1 MKCDIAQ
8 QNMMLAGYG
17 ELHDEEIDGLEEHL
31 TGCEACR
38 QELNSLRAMQE
49 TLALAPMIEPSP
61 NLLAQARMKLDEEL
75 DMIPAHGFL
84 TRVRGLFFGALANV
98 QSAPALATL
107 LVGVGFLGGNLTYR
121 YQMAHAPKISTPPN
135 VVMRDTTNGVIAN
148 VTGIV
153 PMPDSE
159 MVQVKYTRVVP
170 ETIEGS
176 MDDPQIRDL
185 IIKGSRV
192 GTTSDVR
199 MSSVNLIAKE
209 CKAGHRCTAGG
220 DDGVDGKGIRS
231 ALLVSLLYDKT
242 PAVRLN
248 ALAGLAPYVGQD
260 QRVRDAV
267 LETLMRDSSSNVRS
281 AALGL
286 LQPVQSD
293 SSVRQVLR
301 TVSTQDDNQ
310 YIRTASYQ
318 ALQGAGDIQ

>member
-1 MKCDIAQ
+1 
-8 QNMMLAGYG
+8 
-17 ELHDEEIDGLEEHL
+17 
-31 TGCEACR
+31 
-38 QELNSLRAMQE
+38 
-49 TLALAPMIEPSP
+49 
-61 NLLAQARMKLDEEL
+61 
-75 DMIPAHGFL
+75 
-84 TRVRGLFFGALANV
+84 
-98 QSAPALATL
+98 
-107 LVGVGFLGGNLTYR
+107 
-121 YQMAHAPKISTPPN
+121 
-135 VVMRDTTNGVIAN
+135 
-148 VTGIV
+148 
-153 PMPDSE
+153 
-159 MVQVKYTRVVP
+159 
-170 ETIEGS
+170 
-176 MDDPQIRDL
+176 
-185 IIKGSRV
+185 
-192 GTTSDVR
+192 

-209 CKAGHRCTAGG
+209 VQGRDTAARRAGMKAATAR
-220 DDGVDGKGIRS
+220 GIRS

-318 ALQGAGDIQ
+318 ALQGRGRYPVGGPDRERGLGAGFWSWNRGVGGTRLGPERRASRRIKRETEQGSVEMNLVRRAVFDGWLWSD

>member
-1 MKCDIAQ
+1 MKCEIAQ

-38 QELNSLRAMQE
+38 RELNALRAMQE
-49 TLALAPMIEPSP
+49 TLALTPMVEPSP

-75 DMIPAHGFL
+75 DLIPAHGFL
-84 TRVRGLFFGALANV
+84 TRVRSLFFGALANM
-98 QSAPALATL
+98 QGAPALTTF
-107 LVGVGFLGGNLTYR
+107 LVGVGFLGGNLTKL
-121 YQMAHAPKISTPPN
+121 YQEQHAPKMQPPT
-135 VVMRDTTNGVIAN
+135 VLRDTTNGVIAN

-153 PMPDSE
+153 PMPNSE

-176 MDDPQIRDL
+176 MDSPEIRDL

-231 ALLVSLLYDKT
+231 ALLVSLLYDKS

-281 AALGL
+281 TALGL